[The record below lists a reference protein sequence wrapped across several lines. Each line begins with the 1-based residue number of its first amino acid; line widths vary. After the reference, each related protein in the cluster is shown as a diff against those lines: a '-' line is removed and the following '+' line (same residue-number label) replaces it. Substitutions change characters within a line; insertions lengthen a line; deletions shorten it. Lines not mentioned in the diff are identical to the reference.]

1 MATMADASVVKVLLV
16 EDNPADADLIR
27 FALEEAEL
35 LAPPG
40 APRFELVQV
49 DRLSLGEER
58 LRTDDVG
65 VVLLDL
71 SLPDSQGL
79 QTFVRVGERSP
90 ETPVVVL
97 SGLDDQDLAIR
108 AVREGAQDYLVKG
121 QVDGVTL
128 TRALRYAIE
137 RKRAE
142 QERTRLLREQD
153 EAEAAIRIRDE
164 ILASIS
170 HDLKTPIT
178 SIRGHAQ
185 LLARRLARGQALG
198 ADDQVVGLG
207 RIERATT
214 QMTGMI
220 DELLD
225 VARLQTGRPL
235 ELHRVPTD
243 LVTVARNALADAQQT
258 TDQHTLRFE
267 CAESSVRGLL
277 DGPRLDRVLGNLL
290 GNAVKYSPDGGDVI
304 LTLVRDE
311 TSPCGVWAEL
321 RVRDHGI
328 GIPATELPNVFERF
342 YRASNVAGQI
352 RGTGI
357 GLAGARQIVEQH
369 GGTISVHSREGEG
382 TTVTVRLPLGE

>member
-1 MATMADASVVKVLLV
+1 
-16 EDNPADADLIR
+16 LIR

-49 DRLSLGEER
+49 DRLSLGEEH
-58 LRTDDVG
+58 LRSDDVG

-79 QTFVRVGERSP
+79 QTFVRVGERAPS
-90 ETPVVVL
+90 TPVVVL

-185 LLARRLARGQALG
+185 LLARRLARGQELG
-198 ADDQVVGLG
+198 TGDLVAGLG

-267 CAESSVRGLL
+267 CTESSVRGVL
-277 DGPRLDRVLGNLL
+277 DGPRLERVLGNLL
-290 GNAVKYSPDGGDVI
+290 GNAVKYSPDGGDVV

-311 TSPCGVWAEL
+311 TSPSGVWAEL

-328 GIPATELPNVFERF
+328 GIPATELPHVFERF
-342 YRASNVAGQI
+342 YRASNVSGRI

-369 GGTISVHSREGEG
+369 GGTISVHSREGQG
-382 TTVTVRLPLGE
+382 TTVTVRLPLESRSE